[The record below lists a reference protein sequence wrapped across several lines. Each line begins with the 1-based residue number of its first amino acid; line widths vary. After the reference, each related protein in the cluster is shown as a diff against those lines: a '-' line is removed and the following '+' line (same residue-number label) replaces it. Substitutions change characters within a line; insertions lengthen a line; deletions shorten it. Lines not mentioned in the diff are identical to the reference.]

1 MSPHPLTRLNRRD
14 VRRVMRR
21 SPFDRVEARRARDAA
36 ISRVGARPG
45 ALWKRLSELR
55 RKGWIEEA
63 ETRTCDV
70 SGRRAITW
78 RARNYGEPVPG
89 EIAACRICGRMFFH
103 DAGCEG
109 SGG

>member
-1 MSPHPLTRLNRRD
+1 MAGRPLTAGELFA
-14 VRRVMRR
+14 
-21 SPFDRVEARRARDAA
+21 S
-36 ISRVGARPG
+36 RPG

-109 SGG
+109 SG